1 MVDRTITELRVSNKR
16 GSIKEHDIYNVLS
29 YVCDA
34 DSEKADVYKGY
45 REKYSSRLIVK
56 ACNYFKDNH
65 EEKLEQ
71 LLLKRD
77 LEQSAADFAT

>member
-1 MVDRTITELRVSNKR
+1 
-16 GSIKEHDIYNVLS
+16 
-29 YVCDA
+29 
-34 DSEKADVYKGY
+34 
-45 REKYSSRLIVK
+45 LIVK